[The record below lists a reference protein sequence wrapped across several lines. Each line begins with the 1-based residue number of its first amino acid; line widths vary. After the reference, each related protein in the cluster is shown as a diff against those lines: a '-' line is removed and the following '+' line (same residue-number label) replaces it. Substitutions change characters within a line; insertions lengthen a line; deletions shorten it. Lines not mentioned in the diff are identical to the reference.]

1 MPSIAVID
9 DETKLELLKT
19 LEYYFSTKNLGK
31 DAYLVSQMDAETYVS
46 LFEIAKF
53 PKIKQLTHD
62 LELIKAIIR
71 QSTQLV
77 LDPITN
83 AKVRSINGLSG
94 GLITVKTIKNLDQ
107 TTSNKV
113 VVTMPTNP
121 YAAGIIINTK
131 TNNNNSELDGSGVF
145 SNNSSGKSLSSPSIT
160 TTATTTASSPC
171 QKCILILREVCSEAT
186 LEQVKELFM
195 NKEPSCPTFLQCE
208 SAGND
213 SWYVTFTNEE
223 QAQRALQYLK
233 TEVQTFMEKPIRAR
247 IKHVVSF
254 FIIKKVKY

>member
-1 MPSIAVID
+1 MSSIAVVVD

-46 LFEIAKF
+46 LYEIAKF

-107 TTSNKV
+107 LTSNKV
-113 VVTMPTNP
+113 VTIPTNP
-121 YAAGIIINTK
+121 YAAGILINTK
-131 TNNNNSELDGSGVF
+131 NTNNNISTSNNSEIDGSGVF
-145 SNNSSGKSLSSPSIT
+145 SNNSGGKSLSSPSMTTTT
-160 TTATTTASSPC
+160 TTASPC

-186 LEQVKELFM
+186 LEQVKDLFT

-247 IKHVVSF
+247 IKHVVSVF
-254 FIIKKVKY
+254 